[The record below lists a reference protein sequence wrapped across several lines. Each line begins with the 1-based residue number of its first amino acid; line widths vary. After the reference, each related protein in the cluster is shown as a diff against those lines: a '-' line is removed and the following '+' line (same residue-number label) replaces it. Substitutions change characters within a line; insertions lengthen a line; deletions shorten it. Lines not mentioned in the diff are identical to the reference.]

1 MFTLSDIPRSQIVN
15 RRCEGGGQGMDRRQF
30 GRTVIGSLIGLSSW
44 SLAQAAVPGVKSKI
58 SWKKDLRTA
67 HDAAV
72 EANKPLLLVFGASW
86 CTFCH
91 KMHRE
96 TFTDRNLIAL
106 IEREFIPIALDFDH
120 DTKVVEVLEVEQLP
134 CTVVLS
140 PEADL
145 LLKFVGFAKADT
157 YLKKLQAALAK
168 RAEIQLMQGTE
179 ARPKR

>member
-1 MFTLSDIPRSQIVN
+1 MN
-15 RRCEGGGQGMDRRQF
+15 RRQF
-30 GRTVIGSLIGLSSW
+30 GSSVIS
-44 SLAQAAVPGVKSKI
+44 SLAGLAAWSAAQGAIPGSRSKI
-58 SWKKDLRTA
+58 NWRKDLRSA

-72 EANKPLLLVFGASW
+72 ETDKPLLLVFGASW

-106 IEREFIPIALDFDH
+106 IEREFIPITLDFDKE
-120 DTKVVEVLEVEQLP
+120 TKVVEVLEVEQLP

-140 PEADL
+140 PQADL
-145 LLKFVGFAKADT
+145 LLKFVGFAKADA
-157 YLKKLQAALAK
+157 YQKKLQAALTK
-168 RAEIQLMQGTE
+168 RAEIQLTQGTQ

>member
-1 MFTLSDIPRSQIVN
+1 
-15 RRCEGGGQGMDRRQF
+15 MDRRQF
-30 GRTVIGSLIGLSSW
+30 GRTVIGSLIGLSTW
-44 SLAQAAVPGVKSKI
+44 SAARGAALGAKSKI
-58 SWKKDLRTA
+58 NWKKDLRSA

-72 EANKPLLLVFGASW
+72 EADKPLLLVFGASW

-106 IEREFIPIALDFDH
+106 IEREFIPITLDFDK

-134 CTVVLS
+134 CTIVLS
-140 PEADL
+140 PQADL
-145 LLKFVGFAKADT
+145 LLKSVGFAKADA
-157 YLKKLQAALAK
+157 YQKKLQAALAK

-179 ARPKR
+179 SRPKR